1 MNQKTKIKSIMK
13 QVAIALFVVSFL
25 AACGSNSSTET
36 TPTDSTSVTT
46 TDTTSVVADS
56 VVVDT
61 TTVK

>member
-1 MNQKTKIKSIMK
+1 MK
-13 QVAIALFVVSFL
+13 QVAIALFVISFL